1 MPPPSS
7 LSETLGDFSGLLE
20 RRAHDRSVIDQEV
33 SIMKIALVLAPLA
46 LAAMVAALGAAAA
59 SEAEAAKP
67 YGSYTVRL
75 APKDPDVP
83 AGVWR
88 LTLRPGRY
96 TLLSEAFPIP
106 NGGRLSVSGNVLT
119 FSRETLCQSA
129 VGRYRW
135 RLSDGRLRLRLIG
148 TDTCSGNDRTVVL
161 TSKLWTKRPS

>member
-1 MPPPSS
+1 
-7 LSETLGDFSGLLE
+7 
-20 RRAHDRSVIDQEV
+20 
-33 SIMKIALVLAPLA
+33 MKIALVLAPLA
-46 LAAMVAALGAAAA
+46 LAVMVATVPAFGADSASAAK
-59 SEAEAAKP
+59 AAKP

-96 TLLSEAFPIP
+96 TLLSDAAPIK

-119 FSRETLCQSA
+119 FSRETLCTSS

-135 RLSDGRLRLRLIG
+135 SLADGRLRLRLIG

-161 TSKLWTKRPS
+161 TSKPWTKRP

>member
-1 MPPPSS
+1 
-7 LSETLGDFSGLLE
+7 
-20 RRAHDRSVIDQEV
+20 
-33 SIMKIALVLAPLA
+33 MKIAVVLASLA
-46 LAAMVAALGAAAA
+46 LAVTVATVPALGAAAA
-59 SEAEAAKP
+59 ASEVEAARL

-96 TLLSEAFPIP
+96 TLLSDAAPIM

-119 FSRETLCQSA
+119 FSRETLCPSA

-135 RLSDGRLRLRLIG
+135 SLSDGRLRLRLMG
-148 TDTCSGNDRTVVL
+148 RDTCSGNDRTVVL
-161 TSKLWTKRPS
+161 TSKSWTKRP